1 MTFVV
6 GKSVIYDID
15 QAIPTKSELYSF
27 DNISVSNIINVRHDP
42 AEGEVVDYQIK
53 FGVNT
58 TQFRITQSNPDHARI
73 NSFSVKIYVNNIRIA
88 REEINASQVIDQ
100 NGILQE
106 MMVYFSIR
114 KKELDAGPDNVS
126 LIVSAV
132 SSKGANI
139 TGLSAQRNI
148 DYVGDKKR
156 YFIPNSDVNISV
168 SPSSLNSFLVT
179 VLSPPKTNIQGVSI
193 TRKLANSNEPRRLV
207 REINFNTQLDSNIG
221 EEVEYQFIANG
232 LGLESNKNQE
242 PGVLDAFLSYEY
254 RVTPFGFEG
263 VPANRFFD
271 TITDPI
277 QHTSVLLGQD
287 VEILSSPKD
296 SSKFGLADQNIIG
309 VGMPTEI
316 KDKVDIVSQVSDFG
330 IFIQVHDIPED
341 HYINIV
347 RRNITAGETE
357 FSRLDDPKANGIFG
371 GKEKSLTSYLDKTA
385 LAETTYEYACEIV
398 SLSGASN
405 LSFDTTTTTHLEL
418 KNLAVPGLVTSAT
431 LISSSTTSVN
441 IAIET
446 QIPEGQID
454 TVVRDLQDRGVK
466 NNFDNDVDKNRS
478 SLQNSIAYKVVRL
491 NLTTGEENIFLSSD
505 SNFSGFKKLSLGEK
519 VSTLKLIT
527 FTDTSIEEKNSYRYI
542 VITLMRD
549 IEQLLET
556 TIPVVD
562 NNNTYISFPA
572 KTLHPL
578 SLRRGTLPPTKAN
591 KFFELGLVKNENTN
605 PKRLLDFFTALSEF
619 ELGEVSARAFIP
631 TETDV
636 ITIEQSNK
644 QLFVDPKLLKTNAP
658 STVFSWSLKGTENV
672 SSFNLETVDEF
683 YNLDGRKIAERVS
696 KHQPYPNDSRLNFQ
710 SEDIIETFTMKDI
723 EDSRIVTFNSTVLDA
738 INNAVKVLRFYRITP
753 VLFDKT
759 ELQDQVSQ
767 SINISRE
774 VLI

>member
-1 MTFVV
+1 MSFVV

-15 QAIPTKSELYSF
+15 QAIPAKSELYTF
-27 DNISVSNIINVRHDP
+27 DNISVSNIINVRHDSID
-42 AEGEVVDYQIK
+42 GDVVDYQIK
-53 FGVNT
+53 FGLNT
-58 TQFRITQSNPDHARI
+58 TQFRITQTNTDYAKI
-73 NSFSVKIYVNNIRIA
+73 NSFDIKIYVNNVRVA
-88 REEINASQVIDQ
+88 RESINASQVIDQ
-100 NGILQE
+100 NGLLQE
-106 MMVYFSIR
+106 MMVYFTVR
-114 KKELDAGPDNVS
+114 KKELDAGSGNVM

-139 TGLSAQRNI
+139 PGLSIQKKL
-148 DYVGDKKR
+148 DYIGDKNR
-156 YFIPNSDVNISV
+156 YFIPNDVVKISAA
-168 SPSSLNSFLVT
+168 PSSFNSFLIT
-179 VLSPPKTNIQGVSI
+179 VIKPPRTNIQGVKI
-193 TRKLANSNEPRRLV
+193 TRKLAGSNDPRKIV
-207 REINFNTQLDSNIG
+207 REINFNDQLGSKIG
-221 EEVEYQFIANG
+221 EDIVYQFIDTG
-232 LGLESNKNQE
+232 DTFEDLKNQE
-242 PGVLDAFLSYEY
+242 PGSLDAFLAYEY
-254 RVTPFGFEG
+254 RAVPFGFEG
-263 VPANRFFD
+263 APGNRFFD
-271 TITDPI
+271 TTTDPI
-277 QHTSVLLGQD
+277 QHTSVLIGQD
-287 VEILSSPKD
+287 LEVLAFPKN
-296 SSKFGLADQNIIG
+296 SKKFGFSDQNLIG
-309 VGMPTEI
+309 VGKPAEI
-316 KDKVDIVSQVSDFG
+316 KDKVGIVSQVSNFG

-347 RRNITAGETE
+347 RRNITTGETE
-357 FSRLDDPKANGIFG
+357 FSRLDDPRANGIFG
-371 GKEKSLTSYLDKTA
+371 GKEKSLISYLDETA

-418 KNLAVPGLVTSAT
+418 KNLAVPGLITSAN

-441 IAIET
+441 IVIET

-454 TVVRDLQDRGVK
+454 AVVRDLQDRGIK

-478 SLQNSIAYKVVRL
+478 SLQNSISYKVVRL

-505 SNFSGFKKLSLGEK
+505 SNFSGFENLSLGEK
-519 VSTLKLIT
+519 VSTLKLTSFI
-527 FTDTSIEEKNSYRYI
+527 DTSIEEKNSYRYI

-562 NNNTYISFPA
+562 NNNSYISFPA

-636 ITIEQSNK
+636 ITIDQSDK
-644 QLFVDPKLLKTNAP
+644 QLFVDPKLLKTSAP
-658 STVFSWSLKGTENV
+658 STVFNWALKGTKNV
-672 SSFNLETVDEF
+672 SSFNLEIVDEF
-683 YNLDGRKIAERVS
+683 YNLNGRKIAERVS
-696 KHQPYPNDSRLNFQ
+696 KQQPYPNDSRLNFQ
-710 SEDIIETFTMKDI
+710 SEDIIETFTTKDI

-738 INNAVKVLRFYRITP
+738 INDSVKVLRFYRITP

-767 SINISRE
+767 SIDVSRE

>member
-6 GKSVIYDID
+6 GKSVIYDVD
-15 QAIPTKSELYSF
+15 KPIPTKSELYSF

-42 AEGEVVDYQIK
+42 TEGEVVDYQIK

-58 TQFRITQSNPDHARI
+58 TQFRITQPNPDHARI

-88 REEINASQVIDQ
+88 REVINASQVIDQ

-114 KKELDAGPDNVS
+114 KKELDAGSDNVT

-139 TGLSAQRNI
+139 TGLNAQKNI

-156 YFIPNSDVNISV
+156 YFIPNGDVNISV

-179 VLSPPKTNIQGVSI
+179 VLSPPKTNIQGVTI

-207 REINFNTQLDSNIG
+207 REINFNNKIGSNIG
-221 EEVEYQFIANG
+221 EEVEYHFIDNG
-232 LGLESNKNQE
+232 SGIESDKNQE
-242 PGVLDAFLSYEY
+242 PFVLDAFLSYEY
-254 RVTPFGFEG
+254 RAAPFGFEG
-263 VPANRFFD
+263 ALANRFFD

-309 VGMPTEI
+309 IGMPAEI
-316 KDKVDIVSQVSDFG
+316 KDKVDIVSQVSDLG
-330 IFIQVHDIPED
+330 ILIQIHDIPED

-347 RRNITAGETE
+347 RRNITTGETE

-371 GKEKSLTSYLDKTA
+371 GKVKSLTSFLDETA

-405 LSFDTTTTTHLEL
+405 LSFDTTITTHLEL
-418 KNLAVPGLVTSAT
+418 KNLIVPGLITTAN
-431 LISSSTTSVN
+431 LISSNTTSVN
-441 IAIET
+441 ISIET

-454 TVVRDLQDRGVK
+454 SVVRDLQDRGIK
-466 NNFDNDVDKNRS
+466 NNFDNDVNQNRS

-491 NLTTGEENIFLSSD
+491 NLTTGEENIFLSAD
-505 SNFSGFKKLSLGEK
+505 SNFSGFENINTGEK
-519 VSTLKLIT
+519 VSTLKLTSFRDIT
-527 FTDTSIEEKNSYRYI
+527 VEEKNSYRYI

-556 TIPVVD
+556 TISVVD
-562 NNNTYISFPA
+562 NNNSYILFPA
-572 KTLHPL
+572 KNFHPL
-578 SLRRGTLPPTKAN
+578 SLRRGTLPPTKPG

-631 TETDV
+631 TETEV
-636 ITIEQSNK
+636 ITIDQSNK
-644 QLFVDPKLLKTNAP
+644 QLYVEPRLLKTNAP
-658 STVFSWSLKGTENV
+658 STVFKWALKGTENV
-672 SSFNLETVDEF
+672 SSFNLEIVDEF

-696 KHQPYPNDSRLNFQ
+696 VQKPYPNDSRLNFQ
-710 SEDIIETFTMKDI
+710 SEDIIETFTTKDI

-738 INNAVKVLRFYRITP
+738 INDSVKVLRFYRITP

-759 ELQDQVSQ
+759 KLQDQVSQ
-767 SINISRE
+767 SINVSRE